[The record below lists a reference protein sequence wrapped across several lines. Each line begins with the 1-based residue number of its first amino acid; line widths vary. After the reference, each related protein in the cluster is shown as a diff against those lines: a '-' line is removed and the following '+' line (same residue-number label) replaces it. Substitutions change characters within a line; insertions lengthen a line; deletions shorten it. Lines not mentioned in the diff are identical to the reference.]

1 MKNQAKSI
9 IPITALAIVLLSLAP
24 MVSASTLTVN
34 LNPKTGLAEI
44 SSMSSTKIVFT
55 YPSDSSI
62 SSYLRNISSSVN
74 LKGSLQG
81 STSGAQELQGS
92 FDDEDS
98 HVVVKNMSVA
108 FGYTAK
114 GSATELVIDKT
125 TNITAWVSGVFSVV
139 NGSVTANMRWRAFVI
154 RGAMSL
160 PLENRDVDINLAGST
175 MGDSFGDHN
184 SAAGFLQ
191 TAAGGWWNRPT
202 LNYSQLNTPLSTWT
216 KNYDSATNTTT
227 FSKTISGASN
237 FTASFTFN
245 SQKYTLSA
253 VSDPTGVVSVQG
265 YANAVG
271 DSLVMAPAP
280 ASAGLGLVAV
290 GVAVVAVLGLIGY
303 LAVKRGVRPK
313 TTLLQ

>member
-1 MKNQAKSI
+1 MKRQVKSI

-24 MVSASTLTVN
+24 MASASTLSVN
-34 LNPKTGLAEI
+34 LNPKSGLAKI
-44 SSMSSTKIVFT
+44 NSMSSTNIVFT
-55 YPSDSSI
+55 YPANSSV
-62 SSYLRNISSSVN
+62 STWLRNISSSVN
-74 LKGSLQG
+74 LKGSFDGTTQ
-81 STSGAQELQGS
+81 GAQELQGS

-114 GSATELVIDKT
+114 GSTTQLVIHKS

-139 NGSVTANMRWRAFVI
+139 NGSVTANMGWRAFVI

-160 PLENRDVDINLAGST
+160 PLENQNIDVNLAGST
-175 MGDSFGDHN
+175 MEGSFGEHAY
-184 SAAGFLQ
+184 AAGFLQ
-191 TAAGGWWNRPT
+191 TAAWGWWNRPT

-227 FSKTISGASN
+227 YSKTISGTSSFN
-237 FTASFTFN
+237 ASFTFN
-245 SQKYTLSA
+245 SQKYTLTA
-253 VSDPTGVVSVQG
+253 TSDPTGVVAVQG

-280 ASAGLGLVAV
+280 ASSGAGLIAV
-290 GVAVVAVLGLIGY
+290 GAAVAVVLGLMGY
-303 LAVKRGVRPK
+303 IAVRRGVKPK
-313 TTLLQ
+313 TPLAY